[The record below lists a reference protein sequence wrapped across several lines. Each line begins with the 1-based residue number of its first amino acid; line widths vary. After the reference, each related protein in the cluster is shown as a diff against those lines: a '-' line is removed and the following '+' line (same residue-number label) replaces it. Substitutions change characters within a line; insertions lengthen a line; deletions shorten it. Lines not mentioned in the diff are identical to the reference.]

1 MDEKNLF
8 PEREDAST
16 EQQNKTPA
24 KQEPTLEQIDFYT
37 LIMEQ
42 MGQ

>member
-1 MDEKNLF
+1 MDEKTLLQ
-8 PEREDAST
+8 EREDAQ
-16 EQQNKTPA
+16 ENEAPA